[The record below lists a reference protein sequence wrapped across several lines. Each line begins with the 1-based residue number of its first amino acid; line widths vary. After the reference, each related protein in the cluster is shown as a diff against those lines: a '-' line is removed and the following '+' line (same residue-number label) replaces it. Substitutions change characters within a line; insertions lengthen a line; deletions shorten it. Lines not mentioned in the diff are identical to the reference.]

1 MNCGTRPIDFVKKIV
16 YDLII
21 PSNKNL
27 KTFKK
32 TPVRFVKGRA
42 TFFTWG
48 LLIMSN
54 STTFLRVEKTKNY
67 TVILNSLITSTDL
80 SPEEKVI
87 LFHILSL
94 PDDWVIYKDYFKK
107 YYRGC
112 ISDSKIDK
120 VWKGLKA
127 KGFLTSTRVKS
138 ENGTFSSWKYEVREV
153 PFTDIPES
161 DMSENQTIG
170 NTTSQEK
177 GDIQSTNLPSTNLQ
191 STNSTN
197 FNNTSIILGKN
208 EIEINN
214 AQKEEDIVISKDAIK
229 SEDTFEIKVPVE
241 SGKVDKEFEVLE
253 KFKELVKIDT
263 RFLDENDDIQYVK
276 LCKILA
282 KDTGWDGFFQ
292 IVLKSS
298 LNELP
303 ELIKIHKTSLDD
315 YSIKEI
321 RKHHIFYLNKLIK

>member
-1 MNCGTRPIDFVKKIV
+1 MNCGTRPFDFVKKIV
-16 YDLII
+16 YVLII

-120 VWKGLKA
+120 VWKGLKT

-153 PFTDIPES
+153 PFTDIPKS

-177 GDIQSTNLPSTNLQ
+177 GDIKSTILPITNLQ
-191 STNSTN
+191 STNSTK

-214 AQKEEDIVISKDAIK
+214 AQKEESIQTKMQRSVNLEAINRLFENTSINWVEEINILSIEDFSSKYQNITGNNNPQWLINLA
-229 SEDTFEIKVPVE
+229 S
-241 SGKVDKEFEVLE
+241 
-253 KFKELVKIDT
+253 
-263 RFLDENDDIQYVK
+263 NY
-276 LCKILA
+276 KILNPS
-282 KDTGWDGFFQ
+282 
-292 IVLKSS
+292 VC
-298 LNELP
+298 
-303 ELIKIHKTSLDD
+303 
-315 YSIKEI
+315 
-321 RKHHIFYLNKLIK
+321 

>member
-1 MNCGTRPIDFVKKIV
+1 MG
-16 YDLII
+16 
-21 PSNKNL
+21 
-27 KTFKK
+27 
-32 TPVRFVKGRA
+32 
-42 TFFTWG
+42 
-48 LLIMSN
+48 N

-94 PDDWVIYKDYFKK
+94 PDDWKIYKDYFIK

-112 ISDSKIDK
+112 ISDDKIEN
-120 VWKGLKA
+120 VWKGLKK
-127 KGFLTSTRVKS
+127 KGYLENKRVK
-138 ENGTFSSWKYEVREV
+138 GKDGRFSSWHYMVREV
-153 PFTDIPES
+153 PFTDIPET
-161 DMSENQTIG
+161 DMSENQTVE
-170 NTTSQEK
+170 NTTSQKK
-177 GDIQSTNLPSTNLQ
+177 GDIQSTILPITNLQ

-208 EIEINN
+208 EIELNN
-214 AQKEEDIVISKDAIK
+214 AQKEENVVISKDVNK
-229 SEDTFEIKVPVE
+229 PEDTFKIKVPVE
-241 SGKVDKEFEVLE
+241 SGKVDEELKLLE

-263 RFLDENDDIQYVK
+263 RLLDERDDIQYVN

-282 KDTGWDGFFQ
+282 KDAGWDGFFQ
-292 IVLKSS
+292 IVLKSR

-303 ELIKIHKTSLDD
+303 EIIKIHKTSLDD